1 MPTDLPNREPE
12 DRPSAPS
19 RKAISRSGADSG
31 AYRLITI
38 AGIPLRLHWT
48 FLLLL
53 VLALAVDGLSGAT
66 ARRGLGAYNGVFM
79 LLSVFGCVT
88 LHEFGHALVAR
99 AYGVRTREI
108 ILLPFGGVASLETM
122 PKPRQELWIALAG
135 PAVNVAIAAVLYV
148 LLRLFG
154 QTVEIGVF
162 YLNPKLS
169 FFNQLLNIN
178 LTLVAFNLIPAFP
191 MDGGRVLRS
200 LLARTMEEDTATQI
214 AATIGQGAA
223 ILLGIFGI
231 MLPSWGLVFI
241 AVMVYFGAGQEA
253 SAYRAKTLVTGH
265 RVREAMMRDFRTL
278 TVGQTLREAAQALLD
293 GSQQDFPVVHGSEV
307 VGMLSR
313 SALLQGI
320 AQEGPDTYVA
330 GTMAREFAT
339 VGPDEDLESVMMY
352 IQQTGP
358 ILVLA
363 DESYSVASL
372 LGILTQENLLEFL
385 MLTQLERRNS

>member
-1 MPTDLPNREPE
+1 
-12 DRPSAPS
+12 
-19 RKAISRSGADSG
+19 
-31 AYRLITI
+31 
-38 AGIPLRLHWT
+38 
-48 FLLLL
+48 
-53 VLALAVDGLSGAT
+53 
-66 ARRGLGAYNGVFM
+66 
-79 LLSVFGCVT
+79 
-88 LHEFGHALVAR
+88 
-99 AYGVRTREI
+99 
-108 ILLPFGGVASLETM
+108 
-122 PKPRQELWIALAG
+122 
-135 PAVNVAIAAVLYV
+135 
-148 LLRLFG
+148 
-154 QTVEIGVF
+154 
-162 YLNPKLS
+162 
-169 FFNQLLNIN
+169 
-178 LTLVAFNLIPAFP
+178 
-191 MDGGRVLRS
+191 
-200 LLARTMEEDTATQI
+200 
-214 AATIGQGAA
+214 
-223 ILLGIFGI
+223 
-231 MLPSWGLVFI
+231 
-241 AVMVYFGAGQEA
+241 
-253 SAYRAKTLVTGH
+253 
-265 RVREAMMRDFRTL
+265 MMRDFRTL